1 MPWPITAAAAAAT
14 AVDVDGLNAAS
25 SGIRASPLAVDPIA
39 EGRHQCP
46 QNRYRETGLVRLG
59 RYNTS

>member
-39 EGRHQCP
+39 EGD
-46 QNRYRETGLVRLG
+46 TSVRRTATENDSAG
-59 RYNTS
+59 QTR